1 MNDDAILTKGKMN
14 DVAVLMK
21 KLNE

>member
-1 MNDDAILTKGKMN
+1 MNDDAVLTKGKMN